1 VILDYFKLY
10 KTSWFWSFFFFLWF
24 IFTYINNHL
33 FYESIDHKSRIEIE
47 NLAKL
52 VNIYSSSCVKSNLNT
67 VKTCLKDIDT
77 LLDEIPTYYGSHV
90 TIKDRAEDVLL
101 KQGWVQYKG
110 RELLKLSDLNDE
122 LTYIGSLD
130 ATIEIVKRSKPS
142 IWKSALR
149 SMFFSITDIKIL
161 GGNGFVLNKAWLRSR
176 PSWSFFIILLLS
188 LQWVRLVS
196 VLNLSNIIVRKKD
209 AIKKSKDNLIVIKET
224 VKKQKQKIQELE
236 NISKNKD
243 GDIEDWIRALEEE
256 MEALSVSKVK
266 VGDLSNKI
274 DVQKTEI
281 KKLSNDENK
290 YSNKQLKNFSTNKLK
305 SILLNNPTIKGKLSQ
320 TSTTHGRHHGKSFI
334 KTLIKTLKKDE
345 NVFDYITDV
354 RDVEHDSHNRKTI
367 IVSQDEYGNYVL
379 RIVSSDDIGFSAQ
392 LMLSTHRL
400 HNAVSIAK
408 YITTIKQF
416 KDYNIKVS

>member
-1 VILDYFKLY
+1 MLVILDYFKLY

-236 NISKNKD
+236 NISKNKQ
-243 GDIEDWIRALEEE
+243 R
-256 MEALSVSKVK
+256 S
-266 VGDLSNKI
+266 
-274 DVQKTEI
+274 
-281 KKLSNDENK
+281 
-290 YSNKQLKNFSTNKLK
+290 
-305 SILLNNPTIKGKLSQ
+305 
-320 TSTTHGRHHGKSFI
+320 
-334 KTLIKTLKKDE
+334 
-345 NVFDYITDV
+345 
-354 RDVEHDSHNRKTI
+354 
-367 IVSQDEYGNYVL
+367 
-379 RIVSSDDIGFSAQ
+379 
-392 LMLSTHRL
+392 
-400 HNAVSIAK
+400 
-408 YITTIKQF
+408 
-416 KDYNIKVS
+416 